1 MDMRYLPTGN
11 EMISIPR
18 LNEITAGIE
27 DITFLHMGYK
37 SLVDLRGGA
46 DMALIEPF
54 VEQDGTP
61 IPFADLEWDRL
72 HFWVP
77 HFSGQAGHIQVDGT
91 ILAPIEERGFLYR
104 MELTNMD
111 STTHS
116 IVCGLQGCW
125 NSAWHCV
132 NEDKQIEGTMHCFE
146 SSWNGSLIFD
156 MRCGVPLFCF
166 APMPEDPACV
176 STWEQSDTGIC
187 YRLAHSYALGP
198 QQRQTVTIYW
208 GFGMEEV
215 SAATSAKEMLR
226 QGYQYEEAKALSWLR
241 ERTWW
246 PEDEALRQFYNTNLF
261 FCLFFSTGIT
271 LDTEELVLVTSR
283 SPRYYVS
290 AAYWDRDSLLWS
302 FPAILD
308 VDRGLARR
316 MLEYVFGRQR
326 RNIGTH
332 SRFIDGTVLEPGFEL
347 DELMAPVLALGRYV
361 ETTGDRSLLDE
372 REVCRGL
379 EEILQKLEQQ
389 RHPRTALYATF
400 LQPTDDEIVYPY
412 LTYDNV
418 LVWKGLTVLA
428 GLLDRED
435 LAQRAAQVKKSIWDN
450 CVMEQNGKRYF
461 AWSIDL
467 DGRHDVYD
475 EPPGSLQLLPYWGF
489 CAAEDQVYRNTV
501 NMIRSPEYRYSFAG
515 EPFGEIGCPHA
526 PHPWLL
532 SAANSLLCGRV
543 EHSTDILKN
552 AVMDNGITCESI
564 NETTG
569 KCTTGEAFATC
580 AGFVCHALRT
590 AMGGIAHAE

>member
-11 EMISIPR
+11 ERISIPK
-18 LNEITAGIE
+18 LNEATGGIE
-27 DITFLHMGYK
+27 DVTFLHMGYK
-37 SLVDLRGGA
+37 GLVELRGGG
-46 DMALIEPF
+46 DTALMEPF
-54 VEQDGTP
+54 VEQDGVP
-61 IPFADLEWDRL
+61 VPLSGLEWDRL
-72 HFWVP
+72 QFWVP
-77 HFSGQAGHIQVDGT
+77 RFSGQAGHIRVEGT
-91 ILAPIEERGFLYR
+91 ILAPVGERGFLYR
-104 MELTNMD
+104 MELTNTD
-111 STTHS
+111 SVPHS
-116 IVCGLQGCW
+116 IVCGLRGCW
-125 NSAWHCV
+125 GSAWHCV

-146 SSWNGSLIFD
+146 SPWNGSLIFD

-176 STWEQSDTGIC
+176 STWEQSDAGIC
-187 YRLAHSYALGP
+187 YRLAHSHMLEP
-198 QQRQTVTIYW
+198 RQRQTVTVYW

-226 QGYQYEEAKALSWLR
+226 QGYQHEEAQTLLWLR
-241 ERTWW
+241 ERTLWLK
-246 PEDEALRQFYNTNLF
+246 DDALRQFYNTNLF
-261 FCLFFSTGIT
+261 FCLFFSTGTT

-326 RNIGTH
+326 RNIGIH

-347 DELMAPVLALGRYV
+347 DELMAPALSLGRYV
-361 ETTGDRSLLDE
+361 EATGDLTLLDE
-372 REVCRGL
+372 REVRRGL
-379 EEILQKLEQQ
+379 EDILQKLERQ
-389 RHPRTALYATF
+389 RHPHTALYSTF

-418 LVWKGLTVLA
+418 LVWKGLTILA
-428 GLLDRED
+428 GLLGREE
-435 LAQRAAQVKKSIWDN
+435 LAQQAQQVKQAIWDN
-450 CVMEQNGKRYF
+450 CVMEQNGMSYF
-461 AWSIDL
+461 AWSVDL
-467 DGRHDVYD
+467 QGHHDIYD

-489 CAAEDQVYRNTV
+489 CGAGDPVYRSTV
-501 NMIRSPEYRYSFAG
+501 DMIRSPGYRYSFAG
-515 EPFGEIGCPHA
+515 LPFGEIGCPHA

-532 SAANSLLCGRV
+532 SVANSLLCGRV

-552 AVMDNGITCESI
+552 AAMDNGIACESI
-564 NETTG
+564 DETTG
-569 KCTTGEAFATC
+569 ACTTGEAFATC

-590 AMGGIAHAE
+590 AMGGTAHAE